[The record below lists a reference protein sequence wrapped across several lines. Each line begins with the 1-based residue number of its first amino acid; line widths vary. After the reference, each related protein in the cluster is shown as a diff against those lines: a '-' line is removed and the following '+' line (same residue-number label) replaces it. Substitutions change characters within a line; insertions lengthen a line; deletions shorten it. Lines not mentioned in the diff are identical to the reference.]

1 MKNHYTDIIIYL
13 LYIKYIMNIPKTVFI
28 VPYRDRL
35 EHKKLFEEAMGKNLS
50 DLDNYK
56 IYYIHQKD
64 KRLFN
69 RGAMKNIGFL
79 LIKRL
84 YPDNYK
90 DITFIFHDIDTYG
103 QNKHTID
110 YKTENGIVKHYY
122 GYDFALG
129 GIFAIKG
136 SDFEIAT
143 GFPNFWGWGLEDN
156 VLNDRC
162 LEKQLII
169 DRSQFYIINDKE
181 NIIQNFDQRY
191 KIYNNRNICIYL
203 YEKPDCLYD
212 ITNIRYYINSS
223 YNNFIMVD
231 ITTYNCSYSE
241 DDLILSKKDTL
252 RGNKLILERT
262 NCFRKNWNMN
272 TIIKP
277 KTY

>member
-1 MKNHYTDIIIYL
+1 
-13 LYIKYIMNIPKTVFI
+13 MNIPKTVFI